1 VHKFPK
7 KLPKNIENPQKQNF
21 NFPKTLNLGK
31 RKNVINAFVM
41 GIVTK
46 YGFFPKTRFPKSTMS
61 WGKAPH
67 PQKGKVLYPLVA
79 LKIRE
84 K

>member
-1 VHKFPK
+1 
-7 KLPKNIENPQKQNF
+7 
-21 NFPKTLNLGK
+21 
-31 RKNVINAFVM
+31 M
-41 GIVTK
+41 GFVTK
-46 YGFFPKTRFPKSTMS
+46 YGFFPKTGFPKSTMS

-67 PQKGKVLYPLVA
+67 PQKGKVFYPLEA